1 MLGLAGV
8 LEVLRLAG
16 VREVEEVGLAGV
28 LEVQE
33 LAELLRALQEPS
45 VVQPSAAERQYYRPG
60 RRSMLPPRRP
70 PLPPLR
76 LPPRYPKRGSC
87 APCDS
92 RGRF

>member
-1 MLGLAGV
+1 MQELAGVREVEEVGLAGVLEELDLAGV

-28 LEVQE
+28 REVEEVGLAGVREVQE

-60 RRSMLPPRRP
+60 RRSM
-70 PLPPLR
+70 
-76 LPPRYPKRGSC
+76 
-87 APCDS
+87 
-92 RGRF
+92 